1 LGVNVWVSD
10 GYAYDTL
17 RIDPVASAVT
27 ATVAV
32 ESGPQAA
39 VFDGTNIWVANTLSD
54 NVSKIVPF

>member
-1 LGVNVWVSD
+1 
-10 GYAYDTL
+10 L